1 MVARNFIGG
10 RGFNSLTLFKEV
22 KPGIDPLGPENVLC
36 LAPGAL
42 TGTGLPLSSRI
53 EVSTLSP
60 YSGILGDG
68 NAGGDFPTFLKRAG
82 YDQIVITGRSENTAY
97 LWIDN
102 ENVELPDASG
112 LQGKTTWETTDILKK
127 IHGKDVKVA
136 CIGMAKEHF
145 GRALEIFRKFLGED
159 YPYTVT
165 VRDNLDSLA
174 NVQGRV

>member
-1 MVARNFIGG
+1 MPGWRGTILRIDLTSEKITKQPLDRLVARNFIGG

-22 KPGIDPLGPENVLC
+22 KPGIDPHGLENVLC

-42 TGTGLPLSSRI
+42 KGTGLGLSSRI

-68 NAGGDFPTFLKRAG
+68 NAGGDFPTFLK
-82 YDQIVITGRSENTAY
+82 
-97 LWIDN
+97 
-102 ENVELPDASG
+102 
-112 LQGKTTWETTDILKK
+112 K

-145 GRALEIFRKFLGED
+145 GRALEIFRKVRGEED
-159 YPYTVT
+159 PSTAK
-165 VRDNLDSLA
+165 VRNNFDSLA
-174 NVQGRV
+174 NVHGGSNLEAIKINTG